1 MVKLDTHEVAKWFI
15 YNNPELAYGYLD
27 ENVKLN
33 KLLYFSNL
41 MYYCVE
47 KENLLDEEFIAFPK
61 GPVVFS
67 IYRDYRF
74 KGLNAMPISDDVRN
88 LGSEQRQ
95 ILNIISFVYGNKDAN
110 ELIDETHRHS
120 LWKDVSCFIPNNPQI
135 DFSKT
140 DDNLI
145 SFFCALYNAYK
156 DFDFSDIKKEKING
170 NIFYYSKS
178 NFELTDD
185 IISELI
191 HFEKSD
197 TPRFI
202 EIIDDELVVS

>member
-120 LWKDVSCFIPNNPQI
+120 LWKDVSCFIPNNPPYAERIIPYFVIKVNLRVVKKISTSQGSA
-135 DFSKT
+135 DF
-140 DDNLI
+140 
-145 SFFCALYNAYK
+145 
-156 DFDFSDIKKEKING
+156 FS
-170 NIFYYSKS
+170 
-178 NFELTDD
+178 
-185 IISELI
+185 
-191 HFEKSD
+191 
-197 TPRFI
+197 
-202 EIIDDELVVS
+202 

>member
-1 MVKLDTHEVAKWFI
+1 MTKLNTHEVAKWFI

-61 GPVVFS
+61 GPVIFS

-74 KGLNAMPISDDVRN
+74 NGLNIMPVSDGIKN
-88 LGSEQRQ
+88 LENQQRQ

-110 ELIDETHRHS
+110 ELVDETHKHL

-140 DDNLI
+140 DSNLI
-145 SFFCALYNAYK
+145 HFFCALYNTYK

-185 IISELI
+185 IIGELM
-191 HFEKSD
+191 HFEKV
-197 TPRFI
+197 TL
-202 EIIDDELVVS
+202 LVL